1 MIQMKISTK
10 GRYALRMLLDLAQNK
25 DMGYIPLKDIAERQ
39 DISKKYLEQIVGLL
53 NQSNILRTNR
63 GYRGG
68 YQLARPA
75 SEYTVG
81 EILQITEG
89 SINSVSCLEGEENTC
104 ARREECMT
112 LPLWQGLDRVISEYL
127 SSITLQDLIDNFERE
142 SQQGYCDFCI

>member
-1 MIQMKISTK
+1 MTQMKISTK

-142 SQQGYCDFCI
+142 NQQGCCDFCI